1 MDFKE
6 VFFLMTNNTLKQ
18 QKVRFSQKQ
27 DINVFLNS
35 DNLNDYNDYNE
46 RTTLWFFQQEKTL
59 L

>member
-35 DNLNDYNDYNE
+35 DNLNDYNE